1 MSRTLRDLWFMLLV
15 TSACTILLTAVETL
29 YRRQAAADPVL
40 MRRTLALLPG
50 LADTPAGTPPDE
62 DPRAAFER
70 AFDLVTLDGQPGL
83 FAVSRRRPSVVTR
96 LEEGASPW
104 GKMVLLVAFDLA
116 RGEVLGLDVVEHNET
131 PGLGGRIEED
141 RFLAQFR
148 GLPAPE
154 GVRAGKGRHPAGEGE
169 FEAITGATRSSR
181 TVEQIVNAAIARIRQ
196 AGGSLS
202 WHRN

>member
-1 MSRTLRDLWFMLLV
+1 MSRTRRDLWFMLLL
-15 TSACTILLTAVETL
+15 TSACTILLTSVEAL

-50 LADTPAGTPPDE
+50 LADAQTAPPPDA

-70 AFDLVTLDGQPGL
+70 AFDLVMIDGQPGP
-83 FAVSRRRPSVVTR
+83 FAVSRRHPSVMAR

-116 RGEVLGLDVVEHNET
+116 RGELLGLDVVEHHET
-131 PGLGGRIEED
+131 PGLGGRIEEE

-148 GLPAPE
+148 GLPAPD
-154 GVRAGKGRHPAGEGE
+154 GVRAGKGRHQTRAGE

-181 TVEQIVNAAIARIRQ
+181 TVEQIVNTAIARIRQ
-196 AGGSLS
+196 AGGSLPRR
-202 WHRN
+202 RN